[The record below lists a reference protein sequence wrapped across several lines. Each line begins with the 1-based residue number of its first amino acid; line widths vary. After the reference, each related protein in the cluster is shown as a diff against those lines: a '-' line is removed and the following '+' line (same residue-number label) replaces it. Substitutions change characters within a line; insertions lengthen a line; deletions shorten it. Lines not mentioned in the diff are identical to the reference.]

1 MVLAT
6 DTIVLFISIRG
17 GKMLK
22 YIFKRIVMMIPVM
35 FGISLI
41 IFTIMEF
48 TPGDPASLIL
58 GEGAPEEAIMAL
70 REEMGLND
78 NFFVKYARYMKNAL
92 KGDFGISYRN
102 KVPVVDEIA
111 SRFPNTLKLTLLG
124 AAISILIGVPVGVIS
139 AVKQYSAIDT
149 VSIFLSLILASMP
162 AFWLGLM
169 LILLFSLK
177 LDLLPATGA
186 DSWKNFIMPAMTLA
200 AASMASLIRMT
211 RSSMLEVI
219 RQDYIRTAKAKGAS
233 NGRVVY
239 RHALRNAM
247 LPVITVI
254 GLNIVRQLGGA
265 LITETVFSMPGIGSL
280 MIGAVR
286 TKDIPVV
293 MASVLFVAFAAG
305 IVNLIVD
312 IIYAFIDPRL
322 KSEYAKS

>member
-219 RQDYIRTAKAKGAS
+219 RQDYIRTATGKGAS
-233 NGRVVY
+233 NGRVVQTCTGKCDVAGYNCDRFEY
-239 RHALRNAM
+239 RPSTWRSTDYGNC
-247 LPVITVI
+247 
-254 GLNIVRQLGGA
+254 
-265 LITETVFSMPGIGSL
+265 FSMP
-280 MIGAVR
+280 
-286 TKDIPVV
+286 
-293 MASVLFVAFAAG
+293 
-305 IVNLIVD
+305 
-312 IIYAFIDPRL
+312 
-322 KSEYAKS
+322 E